1 MKALRAGLEAG
12 WNEAAAMG
20 GLNQQIN
27 ELAGTVYLSNRVV

>member
-1 MKALRAGLEAG
+1 MKGLLTGLEGG

>member
-1 MKALRAGLEAG
+1 VGRDV
-12 WNEAAAMG
+12 AAMG